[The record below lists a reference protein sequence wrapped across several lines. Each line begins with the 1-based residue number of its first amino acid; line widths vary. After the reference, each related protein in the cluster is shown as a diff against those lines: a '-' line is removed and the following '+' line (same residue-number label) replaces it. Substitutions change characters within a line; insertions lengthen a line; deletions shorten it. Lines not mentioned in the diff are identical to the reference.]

1 LFDRSIDHTIKE
13 QEGGKAVVDWPGAI
27 DRLFD
32 RLIKQKK
39 EQEGGEAV
47 VDWPVAIDCLIDQSI
62 AQ

>member
-1 LFDRSIDHTIKE
+1 M
-13 QEGGKAVVDWPGAI
+13 VDWPGAI